1 MSTPHPPQSVL
12 PRPWRARA
20 AHVCIALAC
29 LLPAACAT
37 LQPARNPPLPVPAD
51 RSAQYRM
58 ENLQPG
64 PGNSDTLLISLT
76 FSGGGT
82 RSAAASYHL
91 LDALRRQTVV
101 VDGRS
106 TTLLDEVDFISAISG
121 GSLAAAYYG
130 LYRER
135 FFEDFPQRVL
145 HRDLQGAILRGVAV
159 PTRLHAL
166 SSPYYGRGDYLADRL
181 DALVFDG
188 KRFAD
193 LPPQRPLIRIGA
205 TDMIDGRR
213 VEFSQEGFD
222 ALCSEL
228 GPVPIARAVAA
239 SAAVPGVFSPVNV
252 ADYSDTGQCPGHETP
267 QRYRHL
273 VDGGVVDNLGIAGPL
288 QAVARN
294 NGLVNTLRAYG
305 LHGIRHYVIVVLN
318 VESDPRDPEDGG
330 PKVPGL
336 SRTISAAI
344 NGNMRMDS
352 QALAARLRARVA
364 DWRREIADDRAAV
377 ASGVLA
383 TRRPQVY
390 LIEIGF
396 DQVRD
401 PAMRTRLQSMST
413 ALRISPEDEA
423 VVAAFVRDTL
433 RDSEQYQALLRALA
447 EAPAAEAPPASDPAA
462 DALDDLRARYEAAER
477 ADGVP

>member
-1 MSTPHPPQSVL
+1 MSTPPVPRSHPH
-12 PRPWRARA
+12 PWRARA
-20 AHVCIALAC
+20 AHACIALAC
-29 LLPAACAT
+29 LLPAACASV
-37 LQPARNPPLPVPAD
+37 QPPRNPPLPAVVD

-91 LDALRRQTVV
+91 LDALRRQPVV

-135 FFEDFPQRVL
+135 FFDAFPQRVL
-145 HRDLQGAILRGVAV
+145 RRDLQGAMLRGALA
-159 PTRLHAL
+159 PARLRAL

-181 DALVFDG
+181 DAMVFDG

-193 LPPQRPLIRIGA
+193 LPRRRPLIRIGA

-213 VEFSQEGFD
+213 IEFSQESFD
-222 ALCSEL
+222 ALCSDL

-239 SAAVPGVFSPVNV
+239 SAAVPGLFSPVNL
-252 ADYSDTGQCPGHETP
+252 ADYSDTGQCPGHDTP

-273 VDGGVVDNLGIAGPL
+273 VDGGVVDNLGISGPL

-305 LHGIRHYVIVVLN
+305 LRGIRHYVIVVLN

-330 PKVPGL
+330 PKVPGF
-336 SRTISAAI
+336 SRTVSAAI

-364 DWRREIADDRAAV
+364 EWRRQIADDPGAV

-401 PAMRTRLQSMST
+401 PALRTRLQSMST

-423 VVAAFVRDTL
+423 VVAAFVHDTL

-447 EAPAAEAPPASDPAA
+447 EAPAAEAPPADGPA
-462 DALDDLRARYEAAER
+462 DAMEDLRARYEAIERAAER
-477 ADGVP
+477 P

>member
-1 MSTPHPPQSVL
+1 MSTPRSPWTVPHL
-12 PRPWRARA
+12 WRAC
-20 AHVCIALAC
+20 VALAC
-29 LLPAACAT
+29 LLSAACAS
-37 LQPARNPPLPVPAD
+37 LQPARNPPLPVAVD
-51 RSAQYRM
+51 HAAQYRM
-58 ENLQPG
+58 ENLAPG

-91 LDALRRQTVV
+91 LDALRRQTVT

-106 TTLLDEVDFISAISG
+106 TTLLDEVDFISSISG
-121 GSLAAAYYG
+121 GSFTAAYYG

-135 FFEDFPQRVL
+135 LFEEFPRRVL
-145 HRDLQGAILRGVAV
+145 RRDLQRDILRGVLV

-188 KRFAD
+188 KRFD
-193 LPPQRPLIRIGA
+193 DMPRRRPLIRIGA

-213 VEFSQEGFD
+213 IEFTQESFD

-239 SAAVPGVFSPVNV
+239 SAAVPGVFSPVNL
-252 ADYSDTGQCPGHETP
+252 ADYSDTGQCPGHDAP

-273 VDGGVVDNLGIAGPL
+273 VDGGVVDNLGISGPL

-294 NGLVNTLRAYG
+294 NGLINTLRAYG
-305 LHGIRHYVIVVLN
+305 LRGIRHYVIVVLN

-336 SRTISAAI
+336 SRTVSAAI
-344 NGNMRMDS
+344 NGNMRLDS

-364 DWRREIADDRAAV
+364 EWRRGIANDPAAV

-383 TRRPQVY
+383 TRHPQVY

-401 PAMRTRLQSMST
+401 PALRTRLQSMST
-413 ALRISPEDEA
+413 ALRITPEDDA
-423 VVAAFVRDTL
+423 VVAAFVHDTL
-433 RDSEQYQALLRALA
+433 RGSAEYQALLRALA
-447 EAPAAEAPPASDPAA
+447 QPAATDEAPPRDPAA
-462 DALDDLRARYEAAER
+462 DAMHDLRLRYEALQ
-477 ADGVP
+477 ADTPSP

>member
-1 MSTPHPPQSVL
+1 MSMPHIPGIAT
-12 PRPWRARA
+12 RAWRAC
-20 AHVCIALAC
+20 VALVC
-29 LLPAACAT
+29 LLPAACAS
-37 LQPARNPPLPVPAD
+37 LQPARNPPLSVPVD
-51 RSAQYRM
+51 RAAQYRM

-91 LDALRRQTVV
+91 LDALRRQTVT

-106 TTLLDEVDFISAISG
+106 TTLLHEVDFISSISG
-121 GSLAAAYYG
+121 GSLTAAYYG

-135 FFEDFPQRVL
+135 LFTDFPQRVL
-145 HRDLQGAILRGVAV
+145 QRDLQGDLLRGVLV
-159 PTRLHAL
+159 PTRLRAL

-181 DALVFDG
+181 DAMLFDG
-188 KRFAD
+188 ARFAD
-193 LPPQRPLIRIGA
+193 LPRQRPLIRIGA

-213 VEFSQEGFD
+213 IEFSQEGFD
-222 ALCSEL
+222 TLCSEL
-228 GPVPIARAVAA
+228 GPVPLARAVAA
-239 SAAVPGVFSPVNV
+239 SAAVPGVFSPVNL

-273 VDGGVVDNLGIAGPL
+273 IDGGVVDNLGISGPL

-294 NGLVNTLRAYG
+294 NGLINTLRAYG
-305 LHGIRHYVIVVLN
+305 LRGIRHYVIVVLN

-336 SRTISAAI
+336 SRTVSAAI

-364 DWRREIADDRAAV
+364 EWRHGIANDPAAV

-383 TRRPQVY
+383 TRNPQVY

-401 PAMRTRLQSMST
+401 PVLRTRLQSMST
-413 ALRISPEDEA
+413 ALRITPEDEA
-423 VVAAFVRDTL
+423 VVAAFVHDTL
-433 RDSEQYQALLRALA
+433 RDSAEYQALLRALA
-447 EAPAAEAPPASDPAA
+447 EPATAQDTSADAPAP
-462 DALDDLRARYEAAER
+462 DAMDDLRRRYEAAER
-477 ADGVP
+477 AYDAP